1 MPEALTPDGKSR
13 VSHPFEPLRKGG
25 IRDFAKVW
33 DTTTKPGF
41 YLAHRVLNAETR
53 RGTREAFPFSVAF
66 LLLTYFFFAAFF
78 AAFFAGFLA
87 AFFVAMVVY
96 SPFSM

>member
-1 MPEALTPDGKSR
+1 MPGAPS
-13 VSHPFEPLRKGG
+13 F
-25 IRDFAKVW
+25 RDFAKVW
-33 DTTTKPGF
+33 DSTTKPGF
-41 YLAHRVLNAETR
+41 YLAYRVLTAETR

>member
-1 MPEALTPDGKSR
+1 MNKKRAVIPSERSEPRNLLFARAPTKHGKQSSMREARTPGR
-13 VSHPFEPLRKGG
+13 QVP
-25 IRDFAKVW
+25 
-33 DTTTKPGF
+33 
-41 YLAHRVLNAETR
+41 ETR
-53 RGTREAFPFSVAF
+53 RGTLEAFPFSVAF